1 MLDLKDVELKYS
13 TGNIALK
20 DLNLHIGQGEFV
32 YIIGSSGA
40 GKSSLIKLL
49 TKELSPTKGKIFFE
63 GKDITKLH
71 KRLIPEYR
79 RKIGIVF
86 QDYRLLEK
94 ATVFDNIA
102 FAMKI
107 TGKSRKFI
115 KNNVPLL
122 ANLVGLSGREKHYS
136 NQLSG
141 GEQQR
146 VSIARAIANNPKLVI
161 CDEPTGNLDPETSWG
176 LMDLLYKLNKHG
188 TTILMAT
195 HDHEIVN
202 SMRQRVVMLEH
213 GVIVR
218 DDVKGGY
225 DI

>member
-225 DI
+225 DV

>member
-1 MLDLKDVELKYS
+1 MLDLKDVELRYS
-13 TGNIALK
+13 TGNVALQN
-20 DLNLHIGQGEFV
+20 LNLHIGEGEFV

-63 GKDITKLH
+63 GKDITRLH

-86 QDYRLLEK
+86 QDYRLLDK
-94 ATVFDNIA
+94 ATVFENIA

-107 TGKSRKFI
+107 TGKSRNFI
-115 KNNVPLL
+115 KNNVSLL
-122 ANLVGLSGREKHYS
+122 ANLVGLNGREKHCPF
-136 NQLSG
+136 QLSG

-202 SMRQRVVMLEH
+202 AMRQRVVMLEN
-213 GVIVR
+213 GIIVR

-225 DI
+225 GV